1 MCINKKRA
9 HHTSPRLSKE
19 AMWPTHLALL
29 PREAG
34 PTTADIRLKSYQ
46 QAKYVKEL
54 WLFLTA
60 VIGLLA
66 IFNWSSRLLLYACK
80 LKWASGVGVV
90 SHGKRSPEAL
100 KPGGTGRVS
109 LRRVPDAIG
118 SLFRV
123 IAFRT
128 TTNAPTFGPTFQRSL
143 RRAPAPNHA

>member
-1 MCINKKRA
+1 
-9 HHTSPRLSKE
+9 
-19 AMWPTHLALL
+19 MWPTHLALL

-34 PTTADIRLKSYQ
+34 PTTADIRLKSCQ

-80 LKWASGVGVV
+80 LKWTSGVGVV

-123 IAFRT
+123 IDFRT
-128 TTNAPTFGPTFQRSL
+128 TVPIGPSSVMSVTELTFIVGYILALLIWLWVDSGSFHFL
-143 RRAPAPNHA
+143 